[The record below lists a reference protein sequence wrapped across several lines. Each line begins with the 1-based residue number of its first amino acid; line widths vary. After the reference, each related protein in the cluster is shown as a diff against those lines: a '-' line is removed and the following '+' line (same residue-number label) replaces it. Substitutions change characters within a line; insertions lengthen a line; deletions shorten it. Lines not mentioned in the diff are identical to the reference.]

1 MLRLALVRHGTAVSG
16 AACADYDRQL
26 DERGVQEARDT
37 AAFLAEV
44 LQPRLVIASAARR
57 TRRTAEAIRDAC
69 PGSRLQLDGTLYQAS
84 PEDWLETIRL
94 APAQLDAGEGGAGES
109 GTADPAT
116 APLVLVGHQPVISAT
131 AAWLATEAEPLI
143 AELGHFPPATA
154 ALLEFDRP
162 AAGGWDRL
170 EPGTGRLLQVR
181 RAGG

>member
-37 AAFLAEV
+37 AAFLAEA

-84 PEDWLETIRL
+84 PEDWLEAIRL
-94 APAQLDAGEGGAGES
+94 APTQLDAAQ
-109 GTADPAT
+109 PA

-154 ALLEFDRP
+154 ALLEFDP
-162 AAGGWDRL
+162 PEAGGWDRL

-181 RAGG
+181 RAGR